1 MKTFQVS
8 AKLNLF
14 VTNEVKAETLEEALE
29 QARKLKEQDFVTI
42 NGEFLDGSMEITGIY
57 E

>member
-8 AKLNLF
+8 AKLDLF
-14 VTNEVKAETLEEALE
+14 VSTEIQAKSLEEALE
-29 QARKLKEQDFVTI
+29 KARKFKEQEFVTI
-42 NGEFLDGSMEITGIY
+42 LGDYLDGNMEITGIY

>member
-8 AKLNLF
+8 AKLKLF
-14 VTNEVKAETLEEALE
+14 VTTEVQAKSLEEALE
-29 QARKLKEQDFVTI
+29 KSRTFKEQEFVTI
-42 NGEFLDGSMEITGIY
+42 LGDYLDGSMEITGIY